1 MPPGS
6 THTYIWGVPPSAGP
20 GPADPST
27 VVWMYH
33 SHTDE
38 TMDTNAGLVG
48 AIVVGRAGALGGGER
63 LDAHPAGVDR
73 CGGA

>member
-1 MPPGS
+1 
-6 THTYIWGVPPSAGP
+6 
-20 GPADPST
+20 
-27 VVWMYH
+27 MYH